1 VRRLI
6 QPRYPLRGIG
16 ALMAALALAG
26 VSNRLAEASGQRAGP
41 AKPTLMTPAELQ
53 SLPMLP
59 PDHRLTYGDDPNQF
73 GELRLPGGAGSHP
86 VVVLLHGGCWKAEYA
101 TLRDL
106 APMGDALK
114 ATGIASWN
122 VEYRRLRQPGGGWPG
137 TYLDVARAIDYL
149 GQIGTQ
155 YRLDLTRVVL
165 LGHSAG
171 GHLAMWA
178 ATRQRIPANSA
189 LYVAKPLSVRGVINL
204 AGTIDMREN
213 VTHMQTECNDT
224 VVTGMLGGTPE
235 SVPDRYREVSAT
247 TMVPLGVQQILI
259 WGEHE
264 NFVPLPLV
272 NRYVDAA
279 TKAGDRAR
287 VIVIPGIGH
296 FESANPRSS
305 AWPTVLEAIRSLLA
319 N

>member
-1 VRRLI
+1 
-6 QPRYPLRGIG
+6 
-16 ALMAALALAG
+16 
-26 VSNRLAEASGQRAGP
+26 
-41 AKPTLMTPAELQ
+41 
-53 SLPMLP
+53 
-59 PDHRLTYGDDPNQF
+59 
-73 GELRLPGGAGSHP
+73 
-86 VVVLLHGGCWKAEYA
+86 
-101 TLRDL
+101 
-106 APMGDALK
+106 
-114 ATGIASWN
+114 
-122 VEYRRLRQPGGGWPG
+122 
-137 TYLDVARAIDYL
+137 
-149 GQIGTQ
+149 
-155 YRLDLTRVVL
+155 
-165 LGHSAG
+165 
-171 GHLAMWA
+171 
-178 ATRQRIPANSA
+178 
-189 LYVAKPLSVRGVINL
+189 VINL